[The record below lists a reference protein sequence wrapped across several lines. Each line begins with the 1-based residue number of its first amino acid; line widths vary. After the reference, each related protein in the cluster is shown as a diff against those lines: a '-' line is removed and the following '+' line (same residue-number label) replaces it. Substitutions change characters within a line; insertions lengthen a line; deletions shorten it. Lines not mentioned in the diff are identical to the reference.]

1 MTQSNENLV
10 IDSEEKRKKIFGV
23 EVVYIALLGIIVA
36 FLGWVIENGFRLYR
50 NGVVDSRFNILPFI
64 APYMSLPFIFHILI
78 GDANHIRIFK
88 CFRQNTRKSILLSN
102 IVTYLTLSFGVFVLE
117 FIIGNMWDVFF
128 GVTLWNYTKLPLN
141 FTKFT
146 SPITTFGFGLFA
158 YVLLKFVTPPTMKL
172 LRSRLSYRTAKW
184 ISLILGT
191 LIILDTV
198 RMGAFIIFTGEAPH
212 LWRWDTNT
220 GVFTWLP

>member
-1 MTQSNENLV
+1 MTMDNQTLV
-10 IDSEEKRKKIFGV
+10 IEGGEKRKKIFGV
-23 EVVYIALLGIIVA
+23 EVAYIALLGIAIA
-36 FLGWVIENGFRLYR
+36 FIGWLLENGFRLFR
-50 NGVVDSRFNILPFI
+50 NGVVDSRFHILPFI
-64 APYMSLPFIFHILI
+64 SPYMSLPFIFHIII

-88 CFRQNTRKSILLSN
+88 CFRKNTRKNVILSN
-102 IVTYLTLSFGVFVLE
+102 IVTYLTLSFGVFALE
-117 FIIGNMWDVFF
+117 FIIGNMWDVLF

-158 YVLLKFVTPPTMKL
+158 YVILKFVMPPAMKL
-172 LRSRLSYRTAKW
+172 IRSKIKYGTAKW
-184 ISLILGT
+184 LSLILGS

>member
-1 MTQSNENLV
+1 MTKNNQTLV
-10 IDSEEKRKKIFGV
+10 IDNEEKRKKIYGV
-23 EVVYIALLGIIVA
+23 EVAYIALLGIGIA
-36 FLGWVIENGFRLYR
+36 FIGWLVENGFRLFR
-50 NGVVDSRFNILPFI
+50 NGVVDSRFHILPFI
-64 APYMSLPFIFHILI
+64 SPYMSLPFVFHIVF
-78 GDANHIRIFK
+78 GDADHIRIFK
-88 CFRQNTRKSILLSN
+88 RFQDNSRKTVILSNVVSYLLLS
-102 IVTYLTLSFGVFVLE
+102 LGVFVGE

-158 YVLLKFVTPPTMKL
+158 YVILKFIMPPAMKL
-172 LRSRLSYRTAKW
+172 IRGKVKYSTAKW

>member
-1 MTQSNENLV
+1 MTTSNEKSLALT
-10 IDSEEKRKKIFGV
+10 EEKRAKIFGV
-23 EVVYIALLGIIVA
+23 EVAYIALLSIAVA
-36 FLGWVIENGFRLYR
+36 FLGWTLENAFRLFR

-64 APYMSLPFIFHILI
+64 APYMSLPFIFHILF
-78 GDANHIRIFK
+78 GDANRIRMFK
-88 CFRQNTRKSILLSN
+88 RFRGDTKKSIILSN
-102 IVTYLTLSFGVFVLE
+102 IVTYLMLSLGVFVLE

-128 GVTLWNYTKLPLN
+128 GVTLWNYSKLPLN

-158 YVLLKFVTPPTMKL
+158 YILLKFVMPPALKL
-172 LRSRLSYRTAKW
+172 VRTKVKYNTAKW
-184 ISLILGT
+184 VSIILGS

-198 RMGAFIIFTGEAPH
+198 RMAICIIVLGEAPH

>member
-1 MTQSNENLV
+1 MTKNNENLK
-10 IDSEEKRKKIFGV
+10 IPGEEKRKMLFGV
-23 EVVYIALLGIIVA
+23 EVAYISLLSIAIA
-36 FLGWVIENGFRLYR
+36 FLGWLLENSFRLFR

-64 APYMSLPFIFHILI
+64 APYMLLPFLFHII
-78 GDANHIRIFK
+78 FGDANHIRIFK
-88 CFRQNTRKSILLSN
+88 CFQKSDRKTVILSN
-102 IVTYLTLSFGVFVLE
+102 VVSYLLLCLGVFVLE

-128 GVTLWNYTKLPLN
+128 GVTLWNYSKLPLN

-146 SPITTFGFGLFA
+146 SPITTFGFGFFA
-158 YVLLKFVTPPTMKL
+158 YVLLKFVMPPAL
-172 LRSRLSYRTAKW
+172 RFLRSKVSFKTAKW
-184 ISLILGT
+184 VSLILGT